1 MADKHNVK
9 KGRDIEFLDGVVR
22 NVKPLTIS
30 QLRKFVVVLTKIRST
45 DVESI
50 SDEDIDNMIAAAG
63 IILSKVDPELAE
75 DLDKIEE
82 AIDLE
87 IFSQLLEVAMGNSSP
102 EG

>member
-30 QLRKFVVVLTKIRST
+30 LLRKFVVVLTKIRST

-50 SDEDIDNMIAAAG
+50 SDEDIDNMIAAAS